1 MKTKKKTDEPLF
13 DRIYN
18 FSTSFVA
25 TIILGL
31 AFTVLGLASI
41 LAPRLGLIAEGS
53 FPELW
58 IIAGGGIGT
67 LIGALIWQKP
77 GVKKLRSLRN
87 ENLKLDER
95 RKMIMG
101 KSAFAAMILMVG
113 TMLIIMIVCYAYAF
127 LDMYRPLSLYLSLI
141 MSALALLHVFGYL
154 FFFEHYRYKC

>member
-1 MKTKKKTDEPLF
+1 M
-13 DRIYN
+13 
-18 FSTSFVA
+18 
-25 TIILGL
+25 
-31 AFTVLGLASI
+31 
-41 LAPRLGLIAEGS
+41 
-53 FPELW
+53 
-58 IIAGGGIGT
+58 
-67 LIGALIWQKP
+67 
-77 GVKKLRSLRN
+77 KKLRSLRN

>member
-1 MKTKKKTDEPLF
+1 MKTKKNTDEPLF

-18 FSTSFVA
+18 FSNSFIA
-25 TIILGL
+25 TIIIGL

-58 IIAGGGIGT
+58 AIACSGIGI
-67 LIGALIWQKP
+67 LIGGFLWQKP
-77 GVKKLRSLRN
+77 GVKKLRNLRN

-101 KSAFAAMILMVG
+101 KSAFTAMILMVG

-127 LDMYRPLSLYLSLI
+127 LDMYRPLSLYLSMI
-141 MSALALLHVFGYL
+141 MGALALLHILSYW